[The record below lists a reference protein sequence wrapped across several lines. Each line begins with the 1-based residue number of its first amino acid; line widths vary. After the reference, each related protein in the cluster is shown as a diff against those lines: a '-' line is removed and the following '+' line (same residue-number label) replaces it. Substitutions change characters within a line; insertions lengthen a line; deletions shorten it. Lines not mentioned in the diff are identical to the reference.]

1 MCNYEN
7 FFVVQLCN
15 TYNSNMQILCNCLL
29 VLCDSFYHLTKHF
42 FALQR
47 VLSFAAMQL
56 CHAAVYSRTQR
67 CQTQVT
73 FYTVDIFPSSL
84 RKKEFF
90 LLNQNKVIWQK
101 GQFLGQN
108 KNNIFIDN
116 YLNSLPPQRDRL
128 TRCSNL
134 YLFIQ

>member
-15 TYNSNMQILCNCLL
+15 TYNSKMQILCNCLL

-42 FALQR
+42 FTLQR
-47 VLSFAAMQL
+47 VLVLPPCSCVMVL
-56 CHAAVYSRTQR
+56 YRTQR